1 MRVFSSGHATAFRR
15 LCIERI
21 WSIALLGS
29 CAALPVA
36 AALILS
42 PLAKSKEPVALEAV
56 DSPTELAADEPLGA
70 FSLQRAAQSL
80 DTTALHWQ
88 KTQQCAACHTLPPY
102 LMARPLL
109 AGISPEPMEVRQFF
123 ETIVEQGREGEP
135 NLPKDSVTAVVIQTA
150 AALAFHDRAT
160 SSKLHPRTRQQL
172 DRMWTLQRAD
182 GGWEWPFRDTPP
194 LKSDEHYGVV
204 LATLAVSAA
213 PENYSDSEPARQ
225 GLAGIR
231 KYLAAHPPRS
241 LHQRAMLLWGST
253 QIADLIAATA
263 KAQTTQDLVAA
274 QRPDGGWSLA
284 TLTENPADPE
294 RQTDE
299 GRNARVAEGHGRE
312 FLVYVGRDKAYK
324 SSLVSD
330 GYATGLILYVL
341 KQAGVPAG
349 DACIRRGVTWL
360 KEHQRAS
367 GRWFT
372 PSQGWHTQ
380 HYISNAGT
388 AYAIL
393 ALHACGEI
401 PSLREPAK

>member
-1 MRVFSSGHATAFRR
+1 MPVFLSSPVWLYRTPFGA
-15 LCIERI
+15 RI
-21 WSIALLGS
+21 RPIALS
-29 CAALPVA
+29 AAIPFVA
-36 AALILS
+36 GLILS
-42 PLAKSKEPVALEAV
+42 PLASCAEPVAQGPIDV
-56 DSPTELAADEPLGA
+56 PNELTADEPLGT
-70 FSLQRAAQSL
+70 FSLLRAAQSL
-80 DTTALHWQ
+80 DMTALHWQ

-109 AGISPEPMEVRQFF
+109 AGIVPEPTEVRQFF
-123 ETIVEQGREGEP
+123 ETIVEQGREGDP
-135 NLPKDSVTAVVIQTA
+135 DLPKDSVTAVVIQTA

-160 SSKLHPRTRQQL
+160 SGKLHPRTRQEL

-204 LATLAVSAA
+204 LAALAASTA
-213 PENYSDSEPARQ
+213 PDRYSDSEPARK

-231 KYLAAHPPRS
+231 RYLAAHPPWS
-241 LHQRAMLLWGST
+241 LHQRSMLLWGAK
-253 QIADLIAATA
+253 QISDLTTA
-263 KAQTTQDLVAA
+263 EVRAQTVQELIAA

-284 TLTENPADPE
+284 TLTENPGDPQ

-299 GRNARVAEGHGRE
+299 GRHAREAEGHGHE
-312 FLVYVGRDKAYK
+312 YLVYVGSGKAYK
-324 SSLVSD
+324 SSLTSD
-330 GYATGLILYVL
+330 GYATGLTLYVL
-341 KQAGVPAG
+341 RQAGVPSD
-349 DACIRRGVTWL
+349 DACIRHGITWL

-401 PSLREPAK
+401 PSVGERIK